1 MNQIDR
7 KPWNHTPLASR
18 LYFGRKEGVL
28 VRENG
33 TSRPLDPEADA
44 EGESNFSWGC
54 ESPAGKRLA
63 VALLR
68 DALEDEKRA
77 SELADIF
84 NARVISILPERWT
97 LTRERILSYTQ
108 VMAREAISDFLL
120 KAIAPGNPSRSDGPA

>member
-1 MNQIDR
+1 MVAVSEIGR
-7 KPWNHTPLASR
+7 KSWNGAPVATR
-18 LYFGRKEGVL
+18 LYFGRKEGVV

-33 TSRPLDPEADA
+33 TSRPLAPQVDTD
-44 EGESNFSWGC
+44 GQGNFSWGS

-63 VALLR
+63 MALLK

-97 LTRERILSYTQ
+97 LTRERILSHTQ
-108 VMAREAISDFLL
+108 VMAREQISELL
-120 KAIAPGNPSRSDGPA
+120 LNVISPGNSKSI

>member
-1 MNQIDR
+1 VNQIDR
-7 KPWNHTPLASR
+7 KSWNGSPVASR
-18 LYFGRKEGVL
+18 LYFGRKEGVV

-33 TSRPLDPEADA
+33 TSRPLDPQADV

-77 SELADIF
+77 FELADVF

-97 LTRERILSYTQ
+97 LTRERILSHTQ

-120 KAIAPGNPSRSDGPA
+120 KSISPGNPKSV

>member
-1 MNQIDR
+1 VNKVNR
-7 KPWNHTPLASR
+7 KIWNGAPVATR
-18 LYFGRKEGVL
+18 LYFGRKEGVV

-33 TSRPLDPEADA
+33 TSKPLHPNADPD
-44 EGESNFSWGC
+44 GQGDFSWGS

-63 VALLR
+63 MALLR

-97 LTRERILSYTQ
+97 LTRERILSYTDI
-108 VMAREAISDFLL
+108 MAREQISDLLL
-120 KAIAPGNPSRSDGPA
+120 KSISSLNSESI

>member
-1 MNQIDR
+1 VQAI
-7 KPWNHTPLASR
+7 
-18 LYFGRKEGVL
+18 V

-33 TSRPLDPEADA
+33 TSRPLDPQVDTDS
-44 EGESNFSWGC
+44 GKSFSWGS

-63 VALLR
+63 IALLK

-97 LTRERILSYTQ
+97 LTRERILSHTQ
-108 VMAREAISDFLL
+108 VMAREQISGLLLNAIS
-120 KAIAPGNPSRSDGPA
+120 PRSAKSI